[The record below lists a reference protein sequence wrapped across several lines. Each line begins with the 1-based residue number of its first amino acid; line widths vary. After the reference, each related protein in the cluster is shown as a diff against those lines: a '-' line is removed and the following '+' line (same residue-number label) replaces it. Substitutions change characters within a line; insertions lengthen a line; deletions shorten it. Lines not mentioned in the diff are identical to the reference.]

1 MIIVFLS
8 RLNPPRAKTKKPQ
21 AIHLRRG
28 LKFLQQ
34 ANPTRRE
41 QGLK

>member
-1 MIIVFLS
+1 MIIPFLI
-8 RLNPPRAKTKKPQ
+8 RFEPPLTKTKKPQ

-34 ANPTRRE
+34 DNPTRRE

>member
-1 MIIVFLS
+1 MIIFFLAAPTA
-8 RLNPPRAKTKKPQ
+8 LAFKTKKPQ

-28 LKFLQQ
+28 FNSLQQ
-34 ANPTRRE
+34 DNPTRRE